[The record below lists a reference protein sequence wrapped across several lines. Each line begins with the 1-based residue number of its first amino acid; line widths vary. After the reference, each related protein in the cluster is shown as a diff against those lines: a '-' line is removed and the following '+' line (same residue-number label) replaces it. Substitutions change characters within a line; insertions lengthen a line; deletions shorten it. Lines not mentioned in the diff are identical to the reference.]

1 MRECSRVELRRVAVK
16 WALAVPCVMV
26 ATPAVAGDW
35 WMVYGAG
42 EKPARQITYL
52 DLQSY
57 YEQTDPSRL
66 MTVDTKRKLSREDLI
81 DYVRID
87 GAQIFEAE
95 KSPGMILTRYLVK
108 CRDQLVATTRTEI
121 RWRDSRLEQPA
132 DTAWAPSRS
141 TPEYQQITKFV
152 CDASSRPTAEG
163 MFQVTDDYDP
173 LPITWQ
179 MFWKDATEP
188 KWTSSRSAAELNAEI
203 DAGMAET
210 RKLLESAAAM
220 AGGKLQEIKTDRE
233 TTIADQKARFA
244 RMRGKAWPLLES
256 WMGRAEIDLVRSW
269 GQPHGSYDVNG
280 SRFIYYVY
288 GFERGVADRNGN
300 QYVQETFSCNMA
312 FEVRGTKIA
321 DYRSSGNYCETAA
334 ANLAPG

>member
-188 KWTSSRSAAELNAEI
+188 KWTSSRSVAELNAEI
-203 DAGMAET
+203 DAGTAEAQ
-210 RKLLESAAAM
+210 KLLKSATAM

-233 TTIADQKARFA
+233 TTIADQ
-244 RMRGKAWPLLES
+244 
-256 WMGRAEIDLVRSW
+256 
-269 GQPHGSYDVNG
+269 
-280 SRFIYYVY
+280 
-288 GFERGVADRNGN
+288 
-300 QYVQETFSCNMA
+300 
-312 FEVRGTKIA
+312 
-321 DYRSSGNYCETAA
+321 
-334 ANLAPG
+334 